1 MKRATTIGEIPN
13 AFPPSALTKE
23 DLDEFYDAD
32 TMYVRTGD
40 KYDSPIADI
49 YDHCTDSA
57 PAGPPGPRGP
67 RSGGSR
73 RAGSGGPRRRGR

>member
-57 PAGPPGPRGP
+57 N
-67 RSGGSR
+67 SFGS
-73 RAGSGGPRRRGR
+73 AVLLFGHKGCGK